1 MAETISNKVSDVT
14 QELITQLSGKNQ
26 VFLKKVI
33 DNVFSFVGLAGGVG
47 TSTLVANVAK
57 VLSNKKFSVLVID
70 FNICFPTQQ
79 IYMKI
84 KQEVKKPDLVSLL
97 AGENRL
103 GECLEYKDK
112 IAVLYANNRILFDKV
127 SLDTSISSN
136 NLTKLLEQ
144 VSSLFDVVLLDIPSC
159 GSLDYELTNTA
170 LYKSDYII
178 TVMDENVSCIGALNR
193 LERNMAYVGIPT
205 HHIKLIMNKRT
216 NLNYPKNVFSALNI
230 NLELLLP
237 YEITVIEAGL
247 RGQLYVEKGASSSV
261 TSAQFI
267 EGITDLGKYILNL
280 GGYKEN
286 ENYIE
291 ELNT

>member
-1 MAETISNKVSDVT
+1 MAETLSNKISDVT
-14 QELITQLSGKNQ
+14 QDLITELSGKNQ

-33 DNVFSFVGLAGGVG
+33 DNIFSFVGLSGGVG

-57 VLSNKKFSVLVID
+57 TLINKKFSVLVID
-70 FNICFPTQQ
+70 MNICFPTQQ
-79 IYMKI
+79 IYMKV

-97 AGENRL
+97 AGENKL
-103 GECLEYKDK
+103 GECLEYRDK
-112 IAVLYANNRILFDKV
+112 MAILYANNRILFDKV
-127 SLDTSISSN
+127 SLDSASASS

-144 VSSLFDVVLLDIPSC
+144 VSSLFDVVLLDIPCC
-159 GSLDYELTNTA
+159 GMLDYELTNTA

-216 NLNYPKNVFSALNI
+216 NLNYPKSVFSALNVK
-230 NLELLLP
+230 LELLLP
-237 YEITVIEAGL
+237 YEITVVEAGL
-247 RGQLYVEKGASSSV
+247 RGQLYIEKGSSTSI

-267 EGITDLGKYILNL
+267 EGIQDLSKFILSL
-280 GGYKEN
+280 GGYKEDAT
-286 ENYIE
+286 YVE
-291 ELNT
+291 EIQ